1 MMPLQMPPEPNDT
14 VRKIS
19 IKIGDE
25 EFSADWGKPIPHNEA
40 MRRLRVMLST
50 FDREAQEPSNER

>member
-1 MMPLQMPPEPNDT
+1 MPLQMPPESPAT

-25 EFSADWGKPIPHNEA
+25 EFNADWGREIPHAEA
-40 MRRLRVMLST
+40 MRRLRIMLST
-50 FDREAQEPSNER
+50 FDREAQEPE